1 MTNKIIVWTALL
13 IYISLLEY
21 EGNYVSAVDILSK
34 KPGELFSIINDKLKL
49 KVSICQGE
57 FSFFIQPICLFW
69 KAAYQ
74 IFPVVRFVHKLLG

>member
-21 EGNYVSAVDILSK
+21 EGHYVSAEDILSN
-34 KPGELFSIINDKLKL
+34 KPGELFSIMNVKLKL

-57 FSFFIQPICLFW
+57 FSLFIQPIYLF
-69 KAAYQ
+69 
-74 IFPVVRFVHKLLG
+74 